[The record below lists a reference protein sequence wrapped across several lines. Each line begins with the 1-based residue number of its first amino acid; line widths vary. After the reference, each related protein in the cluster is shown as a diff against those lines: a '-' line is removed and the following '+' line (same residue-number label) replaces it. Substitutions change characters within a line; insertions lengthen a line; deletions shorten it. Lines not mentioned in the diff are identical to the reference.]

1 MHVCTSNLTCR
12 RDSPVTFYKANCT
25 VNEKIACLGKMFLI
39 RNKLRLIFN
48 SFIYIQAIDS
58 FIKMLNAIGQVGING
73 RLQCY

>member
-1 MHVCTSNLTCR
+1 M
-12 RDSPVTFYKANCT
+12 
-25 VNEKIACLGKMFLI
+25 NEKIACLGKMFLI